1 MSSSSETTKKSLRV
15 LLIENSKPEF
25 ELIKAQ
31 LEKSGIS
38 ALIECVDTENGF
50 VTALKGFAPDVVLSD
65 YPLAQFDADAALK
78 VLRELSPTTPL
89 IVVTESL
96 NGDTSVAFVRAG
108 VEDLVLKRNLGR
120 LAASIENAV
129 NLRQPLEK
137 LTRRQL
143 EVLKLVAEGRRTR
156 EIAKQLRL
164 SEKTVESH
172 RGEVMKRLDLPDVV
186 RLVHYAVR
194 VGLISMAA

>member
-1 MSSSSETTKKSLRV
+1 M
-15 LLIENSKPEF
+15 
-25 ELIKAQ
+25 
-31 LEKSGIS
+31 
-38 ALIECVDTENGF
+38 
-50 VTALKGFAPDVVLSD
+50 
-65 YPLAQFDADAALK
+65 
-78 VLRELSPTTPL
+78 RELSPTTPL

-96 NGDTSVAFVRAG
+96 NGDKSVAFVRAG

-129 NLRQPLEK
+129 SLRQPLEK

-172 RGEVMKRLDLPDVV
+172 RGEVMKRLGLHDVV
-186 RLVHYAVR
+186 SLVHYAVR